1 MRCGS
6 AWRGLAV
13 KLAAQVLTMM
23 ATGVIMLF
31 LAIFW
36 PHEWLQRVGMLL
48 VFGGAAWYFL
58 ARHRTLRGKE

>member
-1 MRCGS
+1 M
-6 AWRGLAV
+6 